1 MLTMVFLF
9 EVEGRGRGWGG
20 MVWVRLVS
28 VGGIILLISYNNLCV
43 RLNSELSCLHR
54 YILSGVYQRV
64 LYLRIILSVLLTL
77 IVAKIILMM
86 LTSYVGRCSFN
97 RI

>member
-54 YILSGVYQRV
+54 YILSSVYQRV